1 MAKRMEVALSNILR
15 RIRHG
20 RIEPFAHDRGEELK
34 VDLQRL
40 EVFEDPLEEYDMTY
54 EDALL
59 NIELR
64 HALHD
69 EVKEVEVPAGLWDKM
84 KRTMETTIRGDPE
97 RDVTAMPDARL
108 PFIYNGGLLPTA
120 FWAPYW
126 SLMAFGM
133 SRIARGGL
141 TF

>member
-1 MAKRMEVALSNILR
+1 MATRLELILSNILR
-15 RIRHG
+15 RVRHG
-20 RIEPFAHDRGEELK
+20 RIEPYAHDRGEELK

-40 EVFEDPLEEYDMTY
+40 EVFEDPLSEYDMTY

-69 EVKEVEVPAGLWDKM
+69 EYEEPDSPTGLWDKM
-84 KRTMETTIRGDPE
+84 KRKVETTVKGDPE
-97 RDVTAMPDARL
+97 RDMTAMHDVRM
-108 PFIYNGGLLPTA
+108 PFMYNGDLPPTA

-126 SLMAFGM
+126 ALMAFGM
-133 SRIARGGL
+133 SRLARGGL
-141 TF
+141 AL